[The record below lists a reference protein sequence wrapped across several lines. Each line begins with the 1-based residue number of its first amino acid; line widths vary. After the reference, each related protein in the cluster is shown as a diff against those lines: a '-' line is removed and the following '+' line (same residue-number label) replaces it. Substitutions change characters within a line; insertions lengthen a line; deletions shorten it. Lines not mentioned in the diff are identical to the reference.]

1 MNPALAS
8 AFGSRTFRHGV
19 RPEEHKELTC
29 GLPIERM
36 PFVHEYVLPL
46 SQHIGAPAKP
56 VVQAGQRVRRGQRIA
71 EPGGFVSTALHA
83 PVTGRVRAIELRLHP
98 NGKMMPAVVIEAEP
112 YDSQRLPDI
121 AAEDPARLAADEMVK
136 RVQDGGLVGLGG
148 AAFPS
153 HVKFR
158 IPEDEPIRHV
168 VINGCEC
175 EPYLTCD
182 HRLMVE
188 RPDAVVRGT
197 EMIMAHVRAERGTIG
212 IEDNKRDAIAAVRAA
227 APPGIDVVPLR
238 VKYPQG
244 AEKLLIDAILGERV
258 PAGGLPLDL
267 RILVNN
273 VATTVALA
281 DLFDRA
287 LPLIERVVTVTG
299 PAVSRPRNLRVP
311 LGTPL
316 SAVIEHC
323 GGLRADVRQVVLG
336 GPMMGMAQKS
346 LEVPIV
352 KGSSGV
358 LCLDR
363 AAPTPLRD
371 LPCIRCGRCVEAC
384 PMLLNP
390 ARLAQLVRAEHVEE
404 LEDHHLPNCFECAAC
419 SFVCPSRIPLVQW
432 LRMGKALLRSRQA
445 AA

>member
-1 MNPALAS
+1 VSGVLAS
-8 AFGSRTFRHGV
+8 SSGRRTFRHGV
-19 RPEEHKELTC
+19 RPAEHKKLTHELA
-29 GLPIERM
+29 IERM
-36 PFVHEYVLPL
+36 PFVREYVLPL
-46 SQHIGAPAKP
+46 SQHIGAASKP
-56 VVQAGQRVRRGQRIA
+56 LVEKGQRVRRGEQIA
-71 EPGGFVSTALHA
+71 APDGFLSTALHA
-83 PVTGRVRAIELRLHP
+83 PATGWVRGIEHRLHP
-98 NGKMMPAVVIEAEP
+98 NGKLMPAVVLEADP
-112 YDSQRLPDI
+112 FDSQRLSHVEAIDV
-121 AAEDPARLAADEMVK
+121 AALSAEEMVA
-136 RVQDGGLVGLGG
+136 RVQNGGLVGLGG

-158 IPEDEPIRHV
+158 IPEDRPIRHV

-182 HRLMVE
+182 HRLMLE
-188 RPDAVVRGT
+188 RPGAVVRGT
-197 EMIMAHVRAERGTIG
+197 QMIMSHVGAARGTIG
-212 IEDNKRDAIAAVRAA
+212 IEENKPDAIAALRAVV
-227 APPGIDVVPLR
+227 PPEIDVVPLR

-244 AEKLLIDAILGERV
+244 AEKLLIDAIFGEQV

-267 RILVNN
+267 RLLVNN

-281 DLFDRA
+281 DLFDHGI
-287 LPLIERVVTVTG
+287 PLIERVVTITG
-299 PAVSRPRNLRVP
+299 PAVTRPRNLRVP

-323 GGLRADVRQVVLG
+323 GGLRAGVRQVVLG

-363 AAPTPLRD
+363 AAPLPARE
-371 LPCIRCGRCVEAC
+371 LPCIRCGRCLEAC

-390 ARLAQLVRAEHVEE
+390 ARLAQLARAERVEE
-404 LEDHHLPNCFECAAC
+404 LEALRLSSCFECAAC

-432 LRMGKALLRSRQA
+432 MRMGKALLRSRKA